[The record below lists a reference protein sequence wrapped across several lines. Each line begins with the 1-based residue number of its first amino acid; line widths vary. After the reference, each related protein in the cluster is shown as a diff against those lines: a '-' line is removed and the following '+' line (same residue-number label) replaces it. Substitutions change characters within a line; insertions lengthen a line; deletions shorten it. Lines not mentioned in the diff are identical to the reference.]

1 MALAKLEGGVID
13 HASLH
18 AMSGEHSIET
28 TKRLQRLVKL
38 GFLHSSGGRGATYTL
53 DGVEHVRVEDVFGV
67 EVSENQDI
75 TLAHKESSLSPK
87 ESSLSPKEP
96 SLSPKELSLSPK
108 SNSTQRDPEGRLC
121 HELLPFPIVDN
132 ENYLSEEYK
141 TIVYE
146 VAKEARERNRLS
158 AQRMEAIILELC
170 RAQYFTLSTLAVVLN
185 RNSRVLR
192 RNYLLSLV
200 KTKKLLLAFPA
211 TPTHEKQAYR
221 TNTDFNSED
230 TDNTEAAKE

>member
-1 MALAKLEGGVID
+1 M
-13 HASLH
+13 
-18 AMSGEHSIET
+18 
-28 TKRLQRLVKL
+28 KL

-67 EVSENQDI
+67 EASENQDI
-75 TLAHKESSLSPK
+75 TLAHKELSLSPKESSLSPKEPSLSPKESSLSPK

-96 SLSPKELSLSPK
+96 SLSPKEPSLSPK